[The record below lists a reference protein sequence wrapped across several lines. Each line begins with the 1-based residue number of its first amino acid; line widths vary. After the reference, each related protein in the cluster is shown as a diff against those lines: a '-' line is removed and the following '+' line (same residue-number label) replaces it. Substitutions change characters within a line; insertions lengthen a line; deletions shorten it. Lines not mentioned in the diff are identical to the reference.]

1 VPLFFCLAR
10 RNVAAYS
17 PRNSVA
23 LCVSGLS
30 FSFFSHD
37 RAPLING
44 RLPQPVVYHIRVNF
58 NLSPAETR
66 LLGCLIEKEVTT
78 PDYYPLSLNALQ
90 NAANQKSNREPVMDL
105 DEESIRRALHS
116 LADQGL
122 ARSAATDSRVA
133 KFEHRLADV
142 FNFHRHEI
150 ALICVLLLRGPQT
163 PGELRTR
170 TERLYAFEDLNAVHS
185 ALNLLMNRQ
194 PPLVKLLA
202 RQPGTKEARYAHL
215 LSGDVSDQSAASS
228 SVNGIISTASS
239 ESSSAAHEAAVAATY
254 SERLMELERE
264 VADLR
269 SEVSDLKQQLAS
281 FQKQF
286 Q

>member
-1 VPLFFCLAR
+1 MSPVEAR
-10 RNVAAYS
+10 V
-17 PRNSVA
+17 
-23 LCVSGLS
+23 
-30 FSFFSHD
+30 
-37 RAPLING
+37 
-44 RLPQPVVYHIRVNF
+44 
-58 NLSPAETR
+58 
-66 LLGCLIEKEVTT
+66 LGCLIEKEITT

-105 DEESIRRALHS
+105 DEEPIRRALHS
-116 LADQGL
+116 LSDQGL
-122 ARSAATDSRVA
+122 ARSAATDGRVA

-150 ALICVLLLRGPQT
+150 ALICALLLRGPQT

-170 TERLYAFEDLNAVHS
+170 TERLYVFDDLNAVHS

-215 LSGDVSDQSAASS
+215 LSGDVADQPAA
-228 SVNGIISTASS
+228 AHRAAPS
-239 ESSSAAHEAAVAATY
+239 ESAPAALEASVTATY

-269 SEVSDLKQQLAS
+269 NEVTELKQQLAA
-281 FQKQF
+281 FRKQF

>member
-1 VPLFFCLAR
+1 
-10 RNVAAYS
+10 
-17 PRNSVA
+17 
-23 LCVSGLS
+23 
-30 FSFFSHD
+30 
-37 RAPLING
+37 
-44 RLPQPVVYHIRVNF
+44 VYHIYVNF
-58 NLSPAETR
+58 NLSPAEAR
-66 LLGCLIEKEVTT
+66 VLGCLIEKEITT
-78 PDYYPLSLNALQ
+78 PDNYPLSLNALQ
-90 NAANQKSNREPVMDL
+90 NAANQKSNREPVMEL

-116 LADQGL
+116 LSEQQL

-133 KFEHRLADV
+133 KYEHRLADV
-142 FNFHRHEI
+142 FNFHRHES

-170 TERLYAFEDLNAVHS
+170 TDRMYSFDDLNAVHS

-215 LSGDVSDQSAASS
+215 LSGDVPDQTQAQ
-228 SVNGIISTASS
+228 TASAQMHS
-239 ESSSAAHEAAVAATY
+239 SLNESSAAHQANEASVAATY
-254 SERLMELERE
+254 SERLMELEK
-264 VADLR
+264 
-269 SEVSDLKQQLAS
+269 EVSDLRNEVTELKEKLAT

>member
-1 VPLFFCLAR
+1 
-10 RNVAAYS
+10 
-17 PRNSVA
+17 
-23 LCVSGLS
+23 
-30 FSFFSHD
+30 
-37 RAPLING
+37 
-44 RLPQPVVYHIRVNF
+44 VYHAGVNF
-58 NLSPAETR
+58 NLSPAEAR
-66 LLGCLIEKEVTT
+66 ILGCLIEKEVTT

-90 NAANQKSNREPVMDL
+90 NAANQKSNREPVMEL
-105 DEESIRRALHS
+105 DEDAVRRALHS
-116 LADQGL
+116 LSNQGL

-150 ALICVLLLRGPQT
+150 ALMCVLLLRGPQT

-170 TERLYAFEDLNAVHS
+170 TERLYSFDDLNAVHS

-194 PPLVKLLA
+194 PSLVKVLA

-215 LSGDVSDQSAASS
+215 LSGDVADQIVTHSDADASD
-228 SVNGIISTASS
+228 
-239 ESSSAAHEAAVAATY
+239 ESSAGYEASVSATY
-254 SERLMELERE
+254 TERLIDLERE
-264 VADLR
+264 VSDLR
-269 SEVSDLKQQLAS
+269 NEVTELKQQLAA

>member
-1 VPLFFCLAR
+1 ME
-10 RNVAAYS
+10 
-17 PRNSVA
+17 
-23 LCVSGLS
+23 
-30 FSFFSHD
+30 
-37 RAPLING
+37 
-44 RLPQPVVYHIRVNF
+44 F
-58 NLSPAETR
+58 NLSPVEAR
-66 LLGCLIEKEVTT
+66 VLGCLIEKEITT

-116 LADQGL
+116 LSSEGL
-122 ARSAATDSRVA
+122 ARSAATDGRVA

-150 ALICVLLLRGPQT
+150 ALMCVLLLRGPQT

-170 TERLYAFEDLNAVHS
+170 TDRLYTFDDLNAVHS

-194 PPLVKLLA
+194 PPLVKVLA

-215 LSGDVSDQSAASS
+215 LAGDVADPAVQSDQHEREHQPRYSDASS
-228 SVNGIISTASS
+228 S
-239 ESSSAAHEAAVAATY
+239 AHDAAVSATY
-254 SERLMELERE
+254 AERMADLERE

-269 SEVSDLKQQLAS
+269 NEVTELKQQLAA

>member
-1 VPLFFCLAR
+1 M
-10 RNVAAYS
+10 
-17 PRNSVA
+17 
-23 LCVSGLS
+23 
-30 FSFFSHD
+30 
-37 RAPLING
+37 
-44 RLPQPVVYHIRVNF
+44 YHIQVNF
-58 NLSPAETR
+58 NLSPVEAR
-66 LLGCLIEKEVTT
+66 VIGCLIEKEITT

-90 NAANQKSNREPVMDL
+90 NAANQKSNRDPVMDL

-116 LADQGL
+116 LSQQNL
-122 ARSAATDSRVA
+122 ARSAATDGRVA

-142 FNFHRHEI
+142 FNFHRHET
-150 ALICVLLLRGPQT
+150 ALMCVLLIRGPQT

-170 TERLYAFEDLNAVHS
+170 TERLYAFEDLDAVHS

-194 PPLVKLLA
+194 PPLVKVLA

-215 LSGDVSDQSAASS
+215 LSGDVSDQAPQSNVA
-228 SVNGIISTASS
+228 GES
-239 ESSSAAHEAAVAATY
+239 ESPSVVHEASVGATF

-269 SEVSDLKQQLAS
+269 NEVTELKQRLAA

>member
-1 VPLFFCLAR
+1 M
-10 RNVAAYS
+10 
-17 PRNSVA
+17 
-23 LCVSGLS
+23 
-30 FSFFSHD
+30 
-37 RAPLING
+37 
-44 RLPQPVVYHIRVNF
+44 NF
-58 NLSPAETR
+58 NLSPVEAR
-66 LLGCLIEKEVTT
+66 VLGSLIEKEITT

-90 NAANQKSNREPVMDL
+90 NAANQKSNRDPVMDL
-105 DEESIRRALHS
+105 DEDSVRRALHS
-116 LADQGL
+116 LSDLGL
-122 ARSAATDSRVA
+122 ARSAATDSRVT

-170 TERLYAFEDLNAVHS
+170 TERLYAFDDLNAVHS

-202 RQPGTKEARYAHL
+202 RQPGTKEVRYAHL
-215 LSGDVSDQSAASS
+215 LSGDVADQAAPADKAAPSESAAAALE
-228 SVNGIISTASS
+228 AS
-239 ESSSAAHEAAVAATY
+239 VAATY
-254 SERLMELERE
+254 SERLMELETE

-269 SEVSDLKQQLAS
+269 NEVTELKQQLAA

>member
-1 VPLFFCLAR
+1 MDR
-10 RNVAAYS
+10 
-17 PRNSVA
+17 
-23 LCVSGLS
+23 
-30 FSFFSHD
+30 D
-37 RAPLING
+37 RASSYRPG
-44 RLPQPVVYHIRVNF
+44 RSSRTVVYHVRVNF
-58 NLSPAETR
+58 NLSPAEAR
-66 LLGCLIEKEVTT
+66 VLGCLIEKEVTT

-90 NAANQKSNREPVMDL
+90 NAANQKSNREPVMEL
-105 DEESIRRALHS
+105 DEPAVRRALHS
-116 LADQGL
+116 LSDQGL

-170 TERLYAFEDLNAVHS
+170 TERLYSFDDLNAVHS

-215 LSGDVSDQSAASS
+215 LSGDVTEQAAAPD
-228 SVNGIISTASS
+228 TEASH
-239 ESSSAAHEAAVAATY
+239 ESSAAHEASVSATY
-254 SERLMELERE
+254 SERLMDLERE

-269 SEVSDLKQQLAS
+269 NEVTELKQQLAA

>member
-1 VPLFFCLAR
+1 
-10 RNVAAYS
+10 
-17 PRNSVA
+17 
-23 LCVSGLS
+23 
-30 FSFFSHD
+30 
-37 RAPLING
+37 
-44 RLPQPVVYHIRVNF
+44 VNF
-58 NLSPAETR
+58 NLSPVEAR
-66 LLGCLIEKEVTT
+66 VLGCLIEKEITT

-90 NAANQKSNREPVMDL
+90 NAANQKSNRDPVMDL

-170 TERLYAFEDLNAVHS
+170 TERLYAFDDLNAVHS

-194 PPLVKLLA
+194 PSLVKLLA

-215 LSGDVSDQSAASS
+215 LSGDVADQVGAASAA
-228 SVNGIISTASS
+228 NSTASA
-239 ESSSAAHEAAVAATY
+239 EVSSAAHEAAVASTY

-281 FQKQF
+281 FQRQF